1 MSHAF
6 WDWSLECYDRPAVA
20 SACLRLQDQHGLNIN
35 ICLWCCWLAEE
46 GRTAGPAIEQA
57 INALKSWNG
66 EITAAIR
73 DIRRKLKDQ
82 PRAGALYRS
91 VLACE
96 LDAEQVEQD
105 ILFEL
110 AADLPASP
118 WNKEETAARAL
129 DDYARTRGVQ
139 PDFTPLLKAVFS
151 TVKKV

>member
-1 MSHAF
+1 MSQAF
-6 WDWSLECYDRPAVA
+6 WDWSLGRYDRPAVA
-20 SACLRLQDQHGLNIN
+20 SACLHLQDQHGLNIN

-57 INALKSWNG
+57 INALQPWHG
-66 EITAAIR
+66 ETTAALR
-73 DIRRKLKDQ
+73 NIRRKLKDQ

-96 LDAEQVEQD
+96 LDAEHVEQD

-118 WNKEETAARAL
+118 CTMEETAARAL
-129 DDYARTRGVQ
+129 DEYARKTGVH

-151 TVKKV
+151 AAKNV